1 MIKRFQIWKMLTN
14 GAYLNG
20 LMDKFRDF
28 KIGIYLVIL
37 LLGDK
42 VY

>member
-1 MIKRFQIWKMLTN
+1 MIKQFQIWKKLTN
-14 GAYLNG
+14 GAYLNV
-20 LMDKFRDF
+20 LLDKFRDF
-28 KIGIYLVIL
+28 KIGIYLVII